1 MVASTRH
8 DTHVWLY
15 CGQKGTDPNAISSN
29 LPLTVLCQW
38 NTKTVPWN
46 SIPWNSKVEYD
57 NRGIARVL
65 FHGFGAIPR
74 VLVSSAGVVS
84 EETPATACVF
94 VDVPRRRIART
105 LSVPSLRT
113 GRPYK
118 LVSYIELHGELRAP
132 VCLAPRQRFGSQNV
146 PQSVCTP
153 VPR

>member
-1 MVASTRH
+1 MVASMRH

-46 SIPWNSKVEYD
+46 SNPWNSKVEYD

-74 VLVSSAGVVS
+74 VLVSSAD
-84 EETPATACVF
+84 A
-94 VDVPRRRIART
+94 
-105 LSVPSLRT
+105 
-113 GRPYK
+113 
-118 LVSYIELHGELRAP
+118 
-132 VCLAPRQRFGSQNV
+132 
-146 PQSVCTP
+146 
-153 VPR
+153 